1 MPVMIIAQLRF
12 RDIERYR
19 KYQSQFSSVF
29 GKFNGKLLVADEKVQ
44 VIEGSDGPDKI
55 VVLEFPD
62 SESAEQ
68 FHSSPEYREIS
79 EDRKAGAHAL
89 VVQVKSFHNGG
100 AFP

>member
-19 KYQSQFSSVF
+19 KYQSQFSNVF

-44 VIEGSDGPDKI
+44 AIEGSDCPDKI

-68 FHSSPEYREIS
+68 FHNSLKYREIS

-100 AFP
+100 TFP